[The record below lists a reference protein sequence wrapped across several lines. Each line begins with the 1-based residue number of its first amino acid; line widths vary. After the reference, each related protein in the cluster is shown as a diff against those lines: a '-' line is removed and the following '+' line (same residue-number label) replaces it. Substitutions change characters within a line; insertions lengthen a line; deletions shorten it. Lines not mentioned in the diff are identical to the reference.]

1 MCPKVS
7 CKWIEMHWIFKR
19 CKEGEKIKSIKKSFR
34 CYFSLF
40 RNKKFILLIKC
51 SIVNA
56 SKFAIRLEYDN
67 LLTSYSSF
75 LISHENT
82 EHILNI
88 FHWKHFIKQK
98 VIYFW
103 RVLILCYFCGE
114 ERKERHIATPTF
126 RRFCYW
132 STSSHTQPSFP
143 ASFQIQ
149 VLSID
154 SSSIYLPIHLWKWF
168 LLW

>member
-1 MCPKVS
+1 MFQSEC
-7 CKWIEMHWIFKR
+7 FKICHTFGIR
-19 CKEGEKIKSIKKSFR
+19 QST
-34 CYFSLF
+34 YF
-40 RNKKFILLIKC
+40 
-51 SIVNA
+51 
-56 SKFAIRLEYDN
+56 
-67 LLTSYSSF
+67 SF

-82 EHILNI
+82 EHILNT

-154 SSSIYLPIHLWKWF
+154 SSSIYSPIHLGNGFFFGRIMMREKRRGGTSSF
-168 LLW
+168 GKDLLPPQEVWRKE

>member
-56 SKFAIRLEYDN
+56 SKFAILLEYDN
-67 LLTSYSSF
+67 FVFNFSWKYRAHFEYISLEAFHQAESYLF
-75 LISHENT
+75 LKST
-82 EHILNI
+82 YL
-88 FHWKHFIKQK
+88 FS
-98 VIYFW
+98 VTYMW
-103 RVLILCYFCGE
+103 RR